1 VKRIWE
7 RSIRGLGFFTVTV
20 FLVASLT
27 PASNIIAA
35 KMQAPE
41 VLQPSDAI
49 IVLGAGTVSKGML
62 KDDSMRRTIRG
73 IELYK
78 RGLAPLIVF
87 SGAGRANEPTE
98 AAVRAEMA
106 RALGVPDEAILTL
119 DTTQTTREESI
130 QTADL
135 LRQRKAKR
143 ITLITDSLHT
153 RRAKLLFERVG
164 LEVYPAYSADYVV
177 AMTAPRDRLWLS
189 MRVAQESLALIYY
202 RLAGY
207 I

>member
-1 VKRIWE
+1 
-7 RSIRGLGFFTVTV
+7 LFTLVV
-20 FLVASLT
+20 FLIASLT
-27 PASNIIAA
+27 PAPNIIAA
-35 KMQAPE
+35 RIQADE
-41 VLQPSDAI
+41 VLQTSDAI
-49 IVLGAGTVSKGML
+49 VVLGAGTIGKGML

-78 RGLAPLIVF
+78 RGLAPLIIF
-87 SGAGRANEPTE
+87 SGDERRNEPAE

-106 RALGVPDEAILTL
+106 RALGVPQEAILRL
-119 DTTQTTREESI
+119 DRTRTTREESI

-135 LRQRKAKR
+135 LRQRNAKR
-143 ITLITDSLHT
+143 ITLITDSMHT
-153 RRAKLLFERVG
+153 RRAKRLFERVG

-177 AMTAPRDRLWLS
+177 SMTSPRDRLWLS

>member
-1 VKRIWE
+1 VTRFWE
-7 RSIRGLGFFTVTV
+7 RIIRGLGLFRLIV
-20 FLVASLT
+20 FLIASLT
-27 PASNIIAA
+27 PVPNIIAA
-35 KMQAPE
+35 RIQAAE
-41 VLQPSDAI
+41 VLQTSDAI
-49 IVLGAGTVSKGML
+49 VVLGAGISKGLL

-78 RGLAPLIVF
+78 RGLAPLIIF
-87 SGAGRANEPTE
+87 SGDERRNEPAE
-98 AAVRAEMA
+98 AAIRAEMA
-106 RALGVPDEAILTL
+106 RALGIPQEAIVTL
-119 DTTQTTREESI
+119 DRSRTTREESI
-130 QTADL
+130 RTADL
-135 LRQRKAKR
+135 LRQRNAKR

-153 RRAKLLFERVG
+153 RRAKRLFERVG

-177 AMTAPRDRLWLS
+177 AMTSPLDRLWLS

>member
-1 VKRIWE
+1 MTRIWE
-7 RSIRGLGFFTVTV
+7 RSIRGLGLFTLVV
-20 FLVASLT
+20 FLIASLT
-27 PASNIIAA
+27 PVPNIIAA
-35 KMQAPE
+35 RIQAAE
-41 VLQPSDAI
+41 VLQSSDAI
-49 IVLGAGTVSKGML
+49 VVLGAGISKGLL

-78 RGLAPLIVF
+78 GGLAPLIIF
-87 SGAGRANEPTE
+87 SGDELRNEPAE

-106 RALGVPDEAILTL
+106 RELGVPQEAILTL
-119 DTTQTTREESI
+119 DRTPTTREESI

-135 LRQRKAKR
+135 LRQRNAKR
-143 ITLITDSLHT
+143 ITLVTDSLHT
-153 RRAKLLFERVG
+153 RRAKRLFERVG

-177 AMTAPRDRLWLS
+177 GITSPLDRLWLS

>member
-1 VKRIWE
+1 MTRFWE
-7 RSIRGLGFFTVTV
+7 RSIRGLGLFTLVV
-20 FLVASLT
+20 FLIASLT
-27 PASNIIAA
+27 PAPNIIAA
-35 KMQAPE
+35 RIQADE
-41 VLQPSDAI
+41 VLQTSDAI
-49 IVLGAGTVSKGML
+49 VVLGAGTIGKGML

-78 RGLAPLIVF
+78 RGLAPLIIF
-87 SGAGRANEPTE
+87 SGDERRNEPAE

-106 RALGVPDEAILTL
+106 RALGVPQEAILRL
-119 DTTQTTREESI
+119 DRTRTTREESI

-135 LRQRKAKR
+135 LRQRNAKR
-143 ITLITDSLHT
+143 ITLITDSMHT
-153 RRAKLLFERVG
+153 RRAKRLFERVG

-177 AMTAPRDRLWLS
+177 SMTSPRDRLWLS

>member
-1 VKRIWE
+1 VTRFWE
-7 RSIRGLGFFTVTV
+7 RIIRGLGLFTLVV
-20 FLVASLT
+20 FLIASLT
-27 PASNIIAA
+27 PVPNIIAA
-35 KMQAPE
+35 RIQAAE
-41 VLQPSDAI
+41 VLQTSDAI
-49 IVLGAGTVSKGML
+49 VVLGAGISKGML

-78 RGLAPLIVF
+78 RGLAPLIIF
-87 SGAGRANEPTE
+87 SGDELRNEPAE

-106 RALGVPDEAILTL
+106 RALGVPQEAIVTL
-119 DTTQTTREESI
+119 DRSRTTREESI
-130 QTADL
+130 RTADL
-135 LRQRKAKR
+135 LRQRNAKR

-153 RRAKLLFERVG
+153 RRAKRLFERVG

-177 AMTAPRDRLWLS
+177 GITSPLDRLWLS
-189 MRVAQESLALIYY
+189 MRVAQESVALIYY

>member
-1 VKRIWE
+1 MTRFWE
-7 RSIRGLGFFTVTV
+7 RSIRGLGLFTLVV
-20 FLVASLT
+20 FLIASLT
-27 PASNIIAA
+27 PAPNIVAA
-35 KMQAPE
+35 RLQAAE
-41 VLQPSDAI
+41 VLQTSDAI
-49 IVLGAGTVSKGML
+49 VVLGAGIAKGML
-62 KDDSMRRTIRG
+62 KDESMRRTIRG

-78 RGLAPLIVF
+78 RGLAPLIIF
-87 SGAGRANEPTE
+87 SGDERRNEPAE

-106 RALGVPDEAILTL
+106 RALGVPQEAILTL
-119 DTTQTTREESI
+119 DRTHTTREESI

-135 LRQRKAKR
+135 LRQRNAKR
-143 ITLITDSLHT
+143 ITLITDSMHT
-153 RRAKLLFERVG
+153 RRAKRLFERVG

-177 AMTAPRDRLWLS
+177 SMTSPRDRLWLS

>member
-1 VKRIWE
+1 MTRFWE
-7 RSIRGLGFFTVTV
+7 RIIRGLGLFTLIV
-20 FLVASLT
+20 FLIASLT
-27 PASNIIAA
+27 PAPNIIAA
-35 KMQAPE
+35 RIQAAE
-41 VLQPSDAI
+41 VLHRSDAI
-49 IVLGAGTVSKGML
+49 VVLGAGISKGLL

-78 RGLAPLIVF
+78 RGIAALIIF
-87 SGAGRANEPTE
+87 TGDERRNEPTE

-106 RALGVPDEAILTL
+106 RALGVPQEAIVTL
-119 DTTQTTREESI
+119 DRSRTTREESI
-130 QTADL
+130 RTADL
-135 LRQRKAKR
+135 LRRRNAKR
-143 ITLITDSLHT
+143 ITLVTDSLHT
-153 RRAKLLFERVG
+153 RRAKRLFERVG

-177 AMTAPRDRLWLS
+177 GITSPLDRLWLS

>member
-1 VKRIWE
+1 VTRFWE
-7 RSIRGLGFFTVTV
+7 RSIRGLGLFTLVV
-20 FLVASLT
+20 FLIASLT
-27 PASNIIAA
+27 PAPNIIAA
-35 KMQAPE
+35 RIQAAE
-41 VLQPSDAI
+41 VLQTSDAI
-49 IVLGAGTVSKGML
+49 VVLGAGTISKGML

-78 RGLAPLIVF
+78 RGLAPLIIF
-87 SGAGRANEPTE
+87 SGDERRNEPAE

-106 RALGVPDEAILTL
+106 RALGVPQEAILTL
-119 DTTQTTREESI
+119 DRTPTTHEESI
-130 QTADL
+130 QTAEL
-135 LRQRKAKR
+135 LRQRDAKR

-153 RRAKLLFERVG
+153 RRAKRLFERAG

-177 AMTAPRDRLWLS
+177 AMTSPRDRLWLS
-189 MRVAQESLALIYY
+189 MRVAQESVALIYY

>member
-1 VKRIWE
+1 MTRFWE
-7 RSIRGLGFFTVTV
+7 RSIRGLGLFTLVV
-20 FLVASLT
+20 FLIASLT
-27 PASNIIAA
+27 PVPNIIAA
-35 KMQAPE
+35 RIQAAE
-41 VLQPSDAI
+41 VLQTSDAI
-49 IVLGAGTVSKGML
+49 VVLGAGISKGVL

-78 RGLAPLIVF
+78 RGLAPLIIF
-87 SGAGRANEPTE
+87 SGDERRNEPTE

-106 RALGVPDEAILTL
+106 RALGVPHEAIVTL
-119 DTTQTTREESI
+119 DRSRTTREESI
-130 QTADL
+130 RTANL
-135 LRQRKAKR
+135 LRQRNAKR

-153 RRAKLLFERVG
+153 RRAKRMFERVG

-177 AMTAPRDRLWLS
+177 AMTSPRDRLWLS
-189 MRVAQESLALIYY
+189 MRVAQESVALIYY

>member
-1 VKRIWE
+1 VTRIWE
-7 RSIRGLGFFTVTV
+7 RIIRGLGLFTLVV
-20 FLVASLT
+20 FLIASLT
-27 PASNIIAA
+27 PAPNIIAA
-35 KMQAPE
+35 RIQAAE
-41 VLQPSDAI
+41 VLQTSDAI
-49 IVLGAGTVSKGML
+49 VVLGAGISNGIL

-78 RGLAPLIVF
+78 RGLAPLIIF
-87 SGAGRANEPTE
+87 SGDERRNEPRE
-98 AAVRAEMA
+98 AAVRTEMA
-106 RALGVPDEAILTL
+106 RALGVPQEAILIL
-119 DTTQTTREESI
+119 DRTHTTREESI

-135 LRQRKAKR
+135 MHQRNAKR
-143 ITLITDSLHT
+143 ITLITDPLHT
-153 RRAKLLFERVG
+153 RRAKRLFERVG

-177 AMTAPRDRLWLS
+177 AMTSPRDRLWLS

>member
-1 VKRIWE
+1 MTRFWE
-7 RSIRGLGFFTVTV
+7 RSIRGLGLFTLVV
-20 FLVASLT
+20 FLIASLT
-27 PASNIIAA
+27 PVPNIIAA
-35 KMQAPE
+35 RIQAAE
-41 VLQPSDAI
+41 VLQTSDAI
-49 IVLGAGTVSKGML
+49 VVLGAGISKGVL

-78 RGLAPLIVF
+78 RGLAPLIIF
-87 SGAGRANEPTE
+87 SGDERRNEPTE

-106 RALGVPDEAILTL
+106 RALGVPQEAIVTL
-119 DTTQTTREESI
+119 DRSRTTREESI
-130 QTADL
+130 RTANL
-135 LRQRKAKR
+135 LRQRNAKR

-153 RRAKLLFERVG
+153 RRAKRMFERVG

-177 AMTAPRDRLWLS
+177 AMTSPRDRLWLS
-189 MRVAQESLALIYY
+189 MRVAQESVALIYY